1 MFDAFFEI
9 SSIIGSIVLIGNLVR
24 IPIFVR
30 VRRRSLIKFSK
41 VIVSVERIKFRR
53 DRFCDRSRKCRKN
66 LSVIPK
72 RSEC

>member
-1 MFDAFFEI
+1 MSDAFFEI

-53 DRFCDRSRKCRKN
+53 DRFLIDRE
-66 LSVIPK
+66 SVGRI
-72 RSEC
+72 